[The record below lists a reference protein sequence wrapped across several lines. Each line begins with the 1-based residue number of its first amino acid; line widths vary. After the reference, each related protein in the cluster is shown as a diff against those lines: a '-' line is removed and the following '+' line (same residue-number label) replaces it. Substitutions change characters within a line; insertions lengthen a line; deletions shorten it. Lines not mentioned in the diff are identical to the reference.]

1 MEEQLR
7 TFSKATTDQ
16 SVSLLFKAVL
26 VTCHQFLILILGM
39 FSLLLVPF
47 LEYQVN
53 KRNYGMKKPKP
64 VIALSIIFNFTRERC
79 SSCFGFFFKG
89 YNPRINSHKLNTTVF
104 KIIYLVFL
112 VALGLHCCAW
122 AFSSRHKWDQHP
134 SVVHRLLTAAALVVE
149 HRLEGHGFSS
159 SSSQAQ

>member
-1 MEEQLR
+1 MLTLGFMFLR
-7 TFSKATTDQ
+7 YYRIY
-16 SVSLLFKAVL
+16 VVCLVL
-26 VTCHQFLILILGM
+26 EL
-39 FSLLLVPF
+39 
-47 LEYQVN
+47 
-53 KRNYGMKKPKP
+53 
-64 VIALSIIFNFTRERC
+64 ERC
-79 SSCFGFFFKG
+79 SFCFGFFFKG

-134 SVVHRLLTAAALVVE
+134 SVVHSLLTAEALVVE
-149 HRLEGHGFSS
+149 HRLEGHGFTS